1 MTESPGNF
9 LGYAP
14 GEVERESARAVLL
27 PVPYDGTVSYRKGA
41 RLGPAAILS
50 ASRQLEDYDLELG
63 CDPSELGIYTA
74 APIDPR
80 KAGPEAVVDE
90 VQRAVSAWGRPG
102 VLVGVLGGEHTVAIG
117 AVRAMSTR
125 FDGLSVLFLDA
136 HADMRDEYQGSRYS
150 HACTARRIA
159 ETCDLVQVGVRSAE
173 QGEWDWMRSRE
184 VPVLT
189 WPPDREMDVGAEVLS
204 HLGETVYVS
213 IDLDVL
219 DTSVMS
225 AVGTPE
231 PGGMQWQDLLSLL
244 RAVAKERRIVGFDVT
259 ELAPGEGP
267 EACSYTAAKLV
278 YKLIGYALV

>member
-1 MTESPGNF
+1 METAGNF

-14 GEVERESARAVLL
+14 GEVEPASARAALL

-41 RLGPAAILS
+41 RLGPAAIIE

-74 APIDPR
+74 SPIDTGE
-80 KAGPEAVVDE
+80 AGPEAVVDE
-90 VQRAVSAWGRPG
+90 VQRAVSTLARPG
-102 VLVGVLGGEHTVAIG
+102 VLIGVLGGEHTVAVG
-117 AVRAMSTR
+117 AVRAVSSMYE
-125 FDGLSVLFLDA
+125 GLSVLFLDA
-136 HADMRDEYQGSRYS
+136 HADMRERYQGSRYS

-159 ETCDLVQVGVRSAE
+159 ETCDVVQVGVRSAE
-173 QGEWDWMRSRE
+173 QGEWDWMRCRG
-184 VPVLT
+184 VPVVT
-189 WPPDREMDVGAEVLS
+189 WPPEAGKDVAAEVLS

-231 PGGMQWQDLLSLL
+231 PGGMRWEELLSLL
-244 RAVAKERRIVGFDVT
+244 RSVSKEREIVGFDVT
-259 ELAPGEGP
+259 ELAPEEGP

>member
-1 MTESPGNF
+1 METAGNF

-14 GEVERESARAVLL
+14 GEVEPASARAALL

-41 RLGPAAILS
+41 RLGPAAIIE

-74 APIDPR
+74 APIDTGE
-80 KAGPEAVVDE
+80 AGPEAVVDQ
-90 VQRAVSAWGRPG
+90 VQRAVSSLARPG
-102 VLVGVLGGEHTVAIG
+102 VLVGVLGGEHTVAVG
-117 AVRAMSTR
+117 AVPAVASMYE
-125 FDGLSVLFLDA
+125 GLSVLFLDA
-136 HADMRDEYQGSRYS
+136 HADMRERYQGSRYS

-159 ETCDLVQVGVRSAE
+159 ETCDVVQVGVRSAE
-173 QGEWDWMRSRE
+173 QGEWEWMRCRG

-189 WPPDREMDVGAEVLS
+189 WPPEAGKDVATEVLS

-231 PGGMQWQDLLSLL
+231 PGGMRWEELLSLL
-244 RAVAKERRIVGFDVT
+244 RAVSKEREIVGFDVT
-259 ELAPGEGP
+259 ELAPEEGP

>member
-1 MTESPGNF
+1 MEAAGNF

-14 GEVERESARAVLL
+14 GEVEPASARAALL

-41 RLGPAAILS
+41 RLGPAAIIE

-74 APIDPR
+74 APIDIGE
-80 KAGPEAVVDE
+80 AGPEAVVDE
-90 VQRAVSAWGRPG
+90 VQRAVSTLARPG
-102 VLVGVLGGEHTVAIG
+102 VLIGVLGGEHTVAVG
-117 AVRAMSTR
+117 AVRAVSSM
-125 FDGLSVLFLDA
+125 FEGLSVLFLDA
-136 HADMRDEYQGSRYS
+136 HADMREHYQGSRYS

-173 QGEWDWMRSRE
+173 QGEWDWMRSRG
-184 VPVLT
+184 VPVVT
-189 WPPDREMDVGAEVLS
+189 WPPEAGRDVTAEVLS

-231 PGGMQWQDLLSLL
+231 PGGMRWEELLSLL
-244 RAVAKERRIVGFDVT
+244 RAVSREREIVGFDVT
-259 ELAPGEGP
+259 ELAPEEGP
-267 EACSYTAAKLV
+267 EACTYTAAKLV
-278 YKLIGYALV
+278 YKLIGYALI

>member
-1 MTESPGNF
+1 METAGNF

-14 GEVERESARAVLL
+14 GEVEPASARAALL
-27 PVPYDGTVSYRKGA
+27 PVPYDGTVSYRTGA
-41 RLGPAAILS
+41 RLGPAAIIE

-74 APIDPR
+74 SPIDTGE
-80 KAGPEAVVDE
+80 AGPEAVVDQ
-90 VQRAVSAWGRPG
+90 VQRAVSTLARPG
-102 VLVGVLGGEHTVAIG
+102 VLIGVLGGEHTVAVG
-117 AVRAMSTR
+117 AVRAVASMYE
-125 FDGLSVLFLDA
+125 GLSVLFLDA
-136 HADMRDEYQGSRYS
+136 HADMRERYQGSRYS

-159 ETCDLVQVGVRSAE
+159 ETCDVVQVGVRSAE
-173 QGEWDWMRSRE
+173 QGEWDWMRCRG
-184 VPVLT
+184 VPVVT
-189 WPPDREMDVGAEVLS
+189 WPPEAGKDVAAEVLS

-231 PGGMQWQDLLSLL
+231 PGGMRWEELLSLL
-244 RAVAKERRIVGFDVT
+244 RAVSKEREIVGFDVT
-259 ELAPGEGP
+259 ELAPEEGP